1 MTADQMQVGV
11 RYIVTHHSVDM
22 EFQAGDKIMLCADG
36 SIENVQAEGWME
48 AQDVPEA
55 TRGMQCE
62 IDTAYI
68 ERKRAKLLA
77 ELAQL

>member
-11 RYIVTHHSVDM
+11 RYIVTHPSNDM

-48 AQDVPEA
+48 AHDVPEA
-55 TRGMQCE
+55 TRGMHCE

-68 ERKRAKLLA
+68 ERKRARLLA
-77 ELAQL
+77 ELARL

>member
-1 MTADQMQVGV
+1 MKARDMQVGV
-11 RYIVTHHSVDM
+11 RYIVTHPSEDL
-22 EFQAGDKIMLCADG
+22 EFQPGDKIMLCADG

-68 ERKRAKLLA
+68 ERKRARLLA

>member
-11 RYIVTHHSVDM
+11 RYIVTHPSVDM